1 MSANSLKPALANT
14 NADIAPILKMLGVF
28 NDGEQD
34 FNAYAALLKYGRQ
47 FRHVDRTPHALRKGE
62 GRQCFKNCTSA
73 MMQFVGDRS
82 PPYLYAEGYALD
94 AELGI
99 PYQHAW
105 LVDAAGRAIDLTWHK
120 TDGAV
125 YYGITFKLAF
135 VLEAMRS
142 TEVYGL
148 LFNLDL
154 HARLFSDEA
163 VFASA
168 ISRPPLPGLPPG
180 KIT

>member
-1 MSANSLKPALANT
+1 MSANSLKPALADA
-14 NADIAPILKMLGVF
+14 NADIVPILKMLRIF
-28 NDGEQD
+28 NEGEQN

-47 FRHVDRTPHALRKGE
+47 FRHVDCNSHALRKGE
-62 GRQCFKNCTSA
+62 SRQCYKNCTSA
-73 MMQFVGDRS
+73 LMQFAGDRD

-105 LVDAAGRAIDLTWHK
+105 LVDATGKAIDLTWHK

-125 YYGITFKLAF
+125 YYGITFKVTF
-135 VLEAMRS
+135 VLEAMRL
-142 TEVYGL
+142 TGVYGV

-163 VFASA
+163 AFAST
-168 ISRPPLPGLPPG
+168 ISRPPLPGRPPG